1 MNIPDSWM
9 NDAELS
15 DIDPVKL
22 QFLSLLF
29 QQGGQYTGKDIM
41 PFLSTLSQK
50 MKENNIHFE
59 SQELKKIIHV
69 FQKYGTDQENSKIN
83 KAIELMNQKK
93 S

>member
-1 MNIPDSWM
+1 MHIPDSWM
-9 NDAELS
+9 SDPELA

-29 QQGGQYTGKDIM
+29 QQGGQFTGKDMM

-50 MKENNIHFE
+50 MKENNIRFE
-59 SQELKKIIHV
+59 QKELQKVIHV
-69 FQKYGTDQENSKIN
+69 FQKYASEQENSKID
-83 KAIELMNQKK
+83 KVIELMNQKK